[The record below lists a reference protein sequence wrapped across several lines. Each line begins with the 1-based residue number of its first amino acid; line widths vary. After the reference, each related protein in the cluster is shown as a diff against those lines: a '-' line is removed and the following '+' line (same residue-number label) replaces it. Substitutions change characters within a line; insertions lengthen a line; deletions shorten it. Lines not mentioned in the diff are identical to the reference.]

1 MKKTSWI
8 VLLIVFSL
16 MVFGCARGN
25 RYLPPEGEK
34 ITTASDTTGCK
45 FIKNVYFEAR
55 GQTLVHYAQLN
66 TYNAGGDTYKIVS
79 NTQERVMGTTIHMVN
94 IEVWKCKKDQ

>member
-1 MKKTSWI
+1 
-8 VLLIVFSL
+8 LIFESN
-16 MVFGCARGN
+16 CC
-25 RYLPPEGEK
+25 YKQPEGEK